1 LKHLVMS
8 TARGGLRG
16 IATAAAIT
24 GGGVLFNVLAFALL
38 LRAIG
43 APAAGVGWLAASLLV
58 PLALAGA
65 LLFSVGYLLLAQWYG
80 RRVALRTWYE
90 AHRELVLRTLDETA
104 RRAAET
110 APSGAAISRGAWSR
124 VSAGLR
130 AAPRPLRVIAGWA
143 LKRVGAHAL
152 LGMVEGGPGSG
163 AARLDAFIRGEL
175 LAVGMRPLW
184 ILAAAN
190 AAAVVGAL
198 LWVRW

>member
-1 LKHLVMS
+1 LKQLLLS
-8 TARGGLRG
+8 TARGGVRG
-16 IATAAAIT
+16 IAVAAGIA
-24 GGGVLFNVLAFALL
+24 GGGVLFNVVAFAPV

-65 LLFSVGYLLLAQWYG
+65 FLFSVAYLLLAQWYG
-80 RRVALRTWYE
+80 RRVALRTWYD

-110 APSGAAISRGAWSR
+110 TPSGAAVSRGAWSR

-143 LKRVGAHAL
+143 LKRVGASAL

-163 AARLDAFIRGEL
+163 AARLDAFVRRDL
-175 LAVGMRPLW
+175 LAVSARPLW
-184 ILAAAN
+184 ILFGAN
-190 AAAVVGAL
+190 AAAVLAAL
-198 LWVRW
+198 LWVR

>member
-1 LKHLVMS
+1 LKHLLLS
-8 TARGGLRG
+8 TARGGVRG
-16 IATAAAIT
+16 IAAAAGIA
-24 GGGVLFNVLAFALL
+24 GGGVLFNAVEFAAV

-65 LLFSVGYLLLAQWYG
+65 FLFSVGYLLLAQWYG
-80 RRVALRTWYE
+80 RRVALRTWYD

-104 RRAAET
+104 RRAAEAAPAGAST
-110 APSGAAISRGAWSR
+110 ASRGAWSR

-143 LKRVGAHAL
+143 LKRAGASAL

-163 AARLDAFIRGEL
+163 AARLDAFVRRDL
-175 LAVGMRPLW
+175 LAVSARPLW
-184 ILAAAN
+184 ILFGAN
-190 AAAVVGAL
+190 AAAVLAAL
-198 LWVRW
+198 LWVR